1 MSARLTSQ
9 KALSQLGASFHG
21 LLPRSSYRERA
32 RVDNL
37 GIKLVSAAN
46 IPKMERNSDTF
57 CGMGAS
63 LMALT
68 FSSVG

>member
-9 KALSQLGASFHG
+9 KALSQLGAHFHG
-21 LLPRSSYRERA
+21 LLPRSSYRGWA

-37 GIKLVSAAN
+37 GIKLVSAPN
-46 IPKMERNSDTF
+46 IPKKERNSDTF
-57 CGMGAS
+57 CGTGAS
-63 LMALT
+63 LIALN